1 MQNEKPYGNGFFMV
15 IKGAG
20 LALALSLL
28 LTVIFACILRMSE
41 ASGSFVYPITQA
53 LKILSVIIG
62 AIAFV
67 RGEKGW
73 LKGVGI
79 GLAFTALSY
88 LAFSSL
94 GGDFSLS
101 WLILFELLLT
111 CLASA
116 LGGIL
121 AVNWKKY

>member
-1 MQNEKPYGNGFFMV
+1 MRNESSYGNGFFMI

-28 LTVIFACILRMSE
+28 FTVIFACILKVTES
-41 ASGSFVYPITQA
+41 AGSFVYPVTQV
-53 LKILSVIIG
+53 LKVLSAIIG
-62 AIAFV
+62 SIAFV

-73 LKGVGI
+73 LKGMGI

-101 WLILFELLLT
+101 WLILFELLIT

-116 LGGIL
+116 FGGIL
-121 AVNWKKY
+121 AVNWKK

>member
-1 MQNEKPYGNGFFMV
+1 MQNERPYGNGFFMI

-28 LTVIFACILRMSE
+28 FAVIFACILRITG
-41 ASGSFVYPITQA
+41 ASGSFIYPVTQV
-53 LKILSVIIG
+53 LKVLSAVIG
-62 AIAFV
+62 SIAFV

-101 WLILFELLLT
+101 WLILFELLIT

-116 LGGIL
+116 FGGIL
-121 AVNWKKY
+121 AVNWKK

>member
-1 MQNEKPYGNGFFMV
+1 MQNESSYGNGFFMI

-28 LTVIFACILRMSE
+28 FTVIFACILRVTES
-41 ASGSFVYPITQA
+41 SGSFVYPITQV
-53 LKILSVIIG
+53 LKVLSAIIG
-62 AIAFV
+62 SIAFV

-79 GLAFTALSY
+79 GLVFTALSY

-101 WLILFELLLT
+101 WLILFELFLT

-116 LGGIL
+116 FGGIL
-121 AVNWKKY
+121 AVNWKK